1 MRAVAL
7 SGLVGDVE
15 RLLKAARVGSVI
27 LTLEEAHASSIFFS
41 LLLSPVE
48 PMAQSKSSHP

>member
-15 RLLKAARVGSVI
+15 RLLKAARVGSVS
-27 LTLEEAHASSIFFS
+27 LTLGGAHASSIFLS
-41 LLLSPVE
+41 L
-48 PMAQSKSSHP
+48 